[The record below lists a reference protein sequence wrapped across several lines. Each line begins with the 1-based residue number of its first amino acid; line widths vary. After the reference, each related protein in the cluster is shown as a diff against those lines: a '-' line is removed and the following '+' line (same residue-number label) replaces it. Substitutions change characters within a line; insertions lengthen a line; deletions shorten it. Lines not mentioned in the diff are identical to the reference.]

1 MKKILIIAGL
11 LIVSTVL
18 FLIFFVELQIG
29 TAEFENQN
37 SKKVIDT
44 SYRRTIEQFIEPEL
58 ANKLRN
64 KVVFFN
70 SWATWCGPCA
80 REIPLLNKLANNYK
94 ADTNIVFISYCS
106 NANIDSVK
114 KFLTERNLDFENFI
128 LIEAKE
134 GLRTSITTLVG
145 RRETLNHVDTT
156 IDAVPLNCLFNNSDE
171 LKFFMQGAINE
182 NNFDNIK
189 FVLDSLYQ
197 PK

>member
-70 SWATWCGPCA
+70 SWTTWCGPCA